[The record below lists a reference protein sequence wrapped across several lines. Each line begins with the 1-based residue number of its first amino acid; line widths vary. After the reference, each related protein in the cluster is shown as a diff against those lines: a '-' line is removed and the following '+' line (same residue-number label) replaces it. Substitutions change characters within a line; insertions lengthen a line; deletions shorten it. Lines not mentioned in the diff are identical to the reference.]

1 MNKVFLCGRLTKDID
16 VRITQTGTAVGSFNL
31 AVDRKPTKDGKKE
44 ADFISCKAWGKTAET
59 MAKYLG
65 KGRKV
70 LVEGRM
76 QTGSYTAK
84 DGTKKFTTDVIVE
97 GFEFVDSKPTQM
109 QFGEAVPDEAI
120 PF

>member
-1 MNKVFLCGRLTKDID
+1 MNKVFLCGGLTKDID
-16 VRITQTGTAVGSFNL
+16 VRITQTGTAIGSFTI

-44 ADFISCKAWGKTAET
+44 TDFIPCRAWGKIAEV
-59 MAKYLG
+59 MSKYLG

-70 LVEGRM
+70 LVEGRI

-84 DGTKKFTTDVIVE
+84 DGSKRYTTDVVVDE
-97 GFEFVDSKPTQM
+97 FEFVDSKPTQM
-109 QFGEAVPDEAI
+109 QFGEAVPDEEI

>member
-1 MNKVFLCGRLTKDID
+1 MNKIFLCGRLTKDID

-31 AVDRKPTKDGKKE
+31 AVDRKPTKDGKRE
-44 ADFISCKAWGKTAET
+44 TDFISCRAWGKTAEV
-59 MAKYLG
+59 MSKYLG

-70 LVEGRM
+70 LLEGRI

-84 DGTKKFTTDVIVE
+84 DGSKRYTMDVVVE
-97 GFEFVDSKPTQM
+97 EFEFVDSKPSGGA
-109 QFGEAVPDEAI
+109 FGEAVQDEAI